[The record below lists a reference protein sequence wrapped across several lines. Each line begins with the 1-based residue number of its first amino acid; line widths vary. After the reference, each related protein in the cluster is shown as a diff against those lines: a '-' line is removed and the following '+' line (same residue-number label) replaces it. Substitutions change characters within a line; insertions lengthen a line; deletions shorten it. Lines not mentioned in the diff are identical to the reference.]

1 MSRLLAPNRGVLPVV
16 TDACFFFLILETLD
30 FCAGIESTIMLTASF
45 SECMTN
51 GSLLVKPRQGLNVSL
66 NKPGAELG
74 IRTVEFK
81 LRFMA
86 YKRFFFIK

>member
-1 MSRLLAPNRGVLPVV
+1 MSRLLAPSRGVLPVV
-16 TDACFFFLILETLD
+16 TDAWVFFFLIQETLD
-30 FCAGIESTIMLTASF
+30 FCFGIQSTIILTASF

-74 IRTVEFK
+74 IRTMEFK

-86 YKRFFFIK
+86 YKRFLFK